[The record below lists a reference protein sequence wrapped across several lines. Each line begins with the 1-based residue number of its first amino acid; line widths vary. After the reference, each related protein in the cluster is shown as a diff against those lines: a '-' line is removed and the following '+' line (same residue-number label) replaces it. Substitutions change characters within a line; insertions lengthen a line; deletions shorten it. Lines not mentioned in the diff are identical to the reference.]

1 MNKIIFPLLLLTVF
15 LFSCTSNDDPEKELN
30 CKEDL
35 NKVNMSRFVK
45 SDTWSNDVTNSYSYN
60 ELNLLSARTRNS
72 ATRNFEYTY
81 VYDCSN
87 NLVEMLVDET
97 KDPQYDGSD
106 YFYTYDEQNRLVG
119 ISNSFQG
126 ESDYELTYNGNIV
139 SASGVIGTDK
149 NASITLQLNSEGQ
162 VIRLD
167 RAGDFGFEDQVIYTT
182 FEYDSNG
189 NLIKAED
196 FDQDG
201 NLKYS
206 ISILYDNSTNPYY
219 DQFKSIYLQ
228 RFISVFYDAGYW
240 AADVISSDEYK
251 FPYLKNNIT
260 SVVDNLC
267 NACYPEVVER
277 VYDYDDQVYPQKFSL
292 SYWGAPGTETEIEY
306 YE

>member
-1 MNKIIFPLLLLTVF
+1 MNKIIFPLLFLTVF
-15 LFSCTSNDDPEKELN
+15 LFSCTSDEEPDEVVN
-30 CKEDL
+30 CQEDL

-45 SDTWSNDVTNSYSYN
+45 SDSRSNDVTNSYTYN
-60 ELNLLSARTRNS
+60 ELNFLFSRTRNS
-72 ATRNFEYTY
+72 PSRNFEYTY

-87 NLVEMLVDET
+87 NLVEMQVDET

-106 YFYTYDEQNRLVG
+106 YFYSYDEQNRLIG
-119 ISNSFQG
+119 FSNTFQD
-126 ESDYELTYNGNIV
+126 ESDYKLTYNGNIV
-139 SASGVIGTDK
+139 SASGIIGLNQ

-162 VIRLD
+162 VSRLD
-167 RAGDFGFEDQVIYTT
+167 RNSDLGFEDQVIYTT

-206 ISILYDNSTNPYY
+206 ISLLYDLNTNPYY

-240 AADVISSDEYK
+240 AADVISSDAYK

-267 NACYPEVVER
+267 NACYPEVVKR
-277 VYDYDDQVYPQKFSL
+277 VYQYDDQVYPQKFSL